1 MSPIV
6 TTHSIINRADVPR
19 FKRYLK
25 AGKLHCIGTTTPR
38 HYDEITKL
46 YGSSDYLSDIQVDEP
61 SVPET
66 VNILRTLTDSLTVY
80 HGGGFGVEDAALY
93 QAVNMAKRFLASIVG
108 LPKSAVQILDQ
119 ACALV
124 RNQRSQAFES
134 WEYAQCRKVVLQ
146 VEIAAL
152 KVRISAVALTILQ
165 LYA

>member
-1 MSPIV
+1 M
-6 TTHSIINRADVPR
+6 
-19 FKRYLK
+19 
-25 AGKLHCIGTTTPR
+25 
-38 HYDEITKL
+38 KL
-46 YGSSDYLSDIQVDEP
+46 YGSSDYIYDIQVDEP

-66 VNILRTLTDSLTVY
+66 VNILRTLTSGLTVY
-80 HGGGFGVEDAALY
+80 HGGEFNVEDAALY
-93 QAVNMAKRFLASIVG
+93 QAANMAKRFLASTVA

-134 WEYAQCRKVVLQ
+134 WEYVQSRKVILQ

-165 LYA
+165 SYALEPDGSSQSDEIP